1 MNPGSLVRMRR
12 SVRRVARTLPLVTV
26 VLIWNLPPVVD
37 AQERAPAR
45 VGGSLADLD
54 NSIEAVVRT
63 VDPSVVQ
70 IFTSGLAP
78 AAGVVTDQSNLV
90 TTQRASGSG
99 VIVDA
104 EGYIVTNAHVVRG
117 ASRIRVEIP
126 IVPVGRS
133 LLARRTRVAPAR
145 VIGLDEETD
154 IAVLRV
160 EERGLPALPFS
171 DSDEIRTGQVV
182 LAFGSPLGLQN
193 SVSLGIVS
201 AVARQ
206 LEPESPMV
214 YIQTDAAINLGNSGG
229 PLVDARGR
237 LVGVNTLILS
247 GAASTAGP
255 GFAAPSNIV
264 RTVFEQIKRTGRVR
278 RGEIGV
284 RAQTVTP
291 TLAAGL
297 GLKRDQG
304 AVLADVAP
312 GSPADRAGL
321 SVGDLVLTLD
331 GKAIENGRQ
340 LHVNLYRREVGD
352 TVRLEVLR
360 GDKPTTVT
368 VSVAE
373 RADSLSA
380 ASLLADPRE
389 NVVPRLGI
397 LAATLD
403 AKLAAMLPLRSK
415 SGVVVA
421 SASAGVLDSDNG
433 GLVPG
438 DVIHAVNGQWI
449 SDLPALRKA
458 VESVKTGAPVVLQI
472 ERRGVLM
479 YLAFTLD

>member
-1 MNPGSLVRMRR
+1 MMRTSRQVGMNVLVA
-12 SVRRVARTLPLVTV
+12 SVWRVAAVLLVCLPSAS
-26 VLIWNLPPVVD
+26 
-37 AQERAPAR
+37 AQERAKEVR
-45 VGGSLADLD
+45 SLAEFDD
-54 NSIEAVVRT
+54 SIEALVRT
-63 VDPSVVQ
+63 VNPSVVQ
-70 IFTSGLAP
+70 VFTTALAP
-78 AAGVVTDQSNLV
+78 LSGVVTNQTDLI
-90 TTQRASGSG
+90 TTQRGSGSG
-99 VIVDA
+99 VIVDP

-126 IVPVGRS
+126 TDTGGKS
-133 LLARRTRVAPAR
+133 LLARRSRVAPAR
-145 VIGLDEETD
+145 VIGVDEETD

-160 EERGLPALPFS
+160 EERGLAALPFG
-171 DSDEIRTGQVV
+171 DSDELRSGQMV

-201 AVARQ
+201 APARQ

-214 YIQTDAAINLGNSGG
+214 YIQTDASINQGNSGG

-237 LVGVNTLILS
+237 LMGINTLILA
-247 GAASTAGP
+247 GAASTAAP

-264 RTVFEQIKRTGRVR
+264 RAVFEQIRKTGRVR

-291 TLAAGL
+291 ILAAGL
-297 GLKRDQG
+297 GLKRDEG

-331 GKAIENGRQ
+331 GKPIENGRQ
-340 LHVNLYRREVGD
+340 LHVNLYRRAVGD
-352 TVRLEVLR
+352 IVRLEVLR
-360 GDKPTTVT
+360 GDQPTSVN
-368 VSVAE
+368 VSVSE

-380 ASLLADPRE
+380 AILPSDPRD
-389 NVVPRLGI
+389 NVVGRLGI

-403 AKLAAMLPLRSK
+403 PELAALLPLRAK
-415 SGVVVA
+415 AGVVVA
-421 SASAGVLDSDNG
+421 SASATVLDSDNG
-433 GLVPG
+433 GLQPG

-449 SDLPALRKA
+449 SDLPALRSA
-458 VESVKTGAPVVLQI
+458 IDGAKPGTPVVLQI

-479 YLAFTLD
+479 YLAFTVE

>member
-1 MNPGSLVRMRR
+1 MKTLVGSFLC
-12 SVRRVARTLPLVTV
+12 ATV
-26 VLIWNLPPVVD
+26 VLGLLPPALC
-37 AQERAPAR
+37 AQDRAQTRA
-45 VGGSLADLD
+45 GQSLTEFD
-54 NSIEAVVRT
+54 NSIEALVRT
-63 VDPSVVQ
+63 VNPSVVQ
-70 IFTSGLAP
+70 VFTSGLTP
-78 AAGVVTDQSNLV
+78 GGGTDLSNLL

-126 IVPVGRS
+126 MAPSGQS
-133 LLARRTRVAPAR
+133 LLARRSRVAAAR
-145 VIGLDEETD
+145 VIGVDEETD

-160 EERGLPALPFS
+160 EERGLPALAFG
-171 DSDEIRTGQVV
+171 DSDELRAGQMV

-206 LEPESPMV
+206 LEAESPMV
-214 YIQTDAAINLGNSGG
+214 YVQTDASINLGNSGG

-247 GAASTAGP
+247 GAPSAAGP

-264 RTVFEQIKRTGRVR
+264 RAVFEQIKRTGRVR

-291 TLAAGL
+291 VLAAGL
-297 GLKRDQG
+297 GLKREQG

-331 GKAIENGRQ
+331 GKPIENGRQ
-340 LHVNLYRREVGD
+340 LYVNLYRREVGD
-352 TVRLEVLR
+352 IVRLEVLR
-360 GDKPTTVT
+360 GEKPTTVT
-368 VSVAE
+368 VRVAE
-373 RADSLSA
+373 RADPLSA
-380 ASLLADPRE
+380 ATLLSDPRE
-389 NVVPRLGI
+389 NVVARLGI

-403 AKLAAMLPLRSK
+403 PKLAAGLPLRSK

-421 SASAGVLDSDNG
+421 SAIASALDSDNG
-433 GLVPG
+433 SLAPG

-449 SDLPALRKA
+449 SDLAALRAA
-458 VESVKTGAPVVLQI
+458 VDGAKPGSAVVLQV
-472 ERRGVLM
+472 ERRGELM
-479 YLAFTLD
+479 YLAFTVE

>member
-1 MNPGSLVRMRR
+1 MDVRLRYLLG
-12 SVRRVARTLPLVTV
+12 VALLLTLS
-26 VLIWNLPPVVD
+26 
-37 AQERAPAR
+37 APAVSGQDR
-45 VGGSLADLD
+45 TRGTATASLADLD
-54 NSIEAVVRT
+54 NSIEVLVRI
-63 VDPSVVQ
+63 VNPSVVQ
-70 IFTSGLAP
+70 IFTTGLAP
-78 AAGVVTDQSNLV
+78 AAGVVTDQSSLV

-104 EGYIVTNAHVVRG
+104 DGYIVTNAHVVRG

-126 IVPVGRS
+126 VAPSGQS
-133 LLARRTRVAPAR
+133 LLTRRSRVAPAR
-145 VIGLDEETD
+145 LIGLDEETD
-154 IAVLRV
+154 VAVLRV

-171 DSDEIRTGQVV
+171 DSDEVKTGQIV

-237 LVGVNTLILS
+237 LVGVNTLILA
-247 GAASTAGP
+247 GAAATAGP

-264 RTVFEQIKRTGRVR
+264 RAVYEQIKRTGRVR

-291 TLAAGL
+291 ILAAGL
-297 GLKRDQG
+297 GLKREQG
-304 AVLADVAP
+304 AILADVAP
-312 GSPADRAGL
+312 GSNGDKAGL

-331 GKAIENGRQ
+331 GKPIENGRQ
-340 LHVNLYRREVGD
+340 FHVNLYRREVGD
-352 TVRLEVLR
+352 VVRLEVLR
-360 GDKPTTVT
+360 GDQPATVM

-373 RADSLSA
+373 RADPLSA
-380 ASLLADPRE
+380 AALLSDPRE

-397 LAATLD
+397 LAATID
-403 AKLAAMLPLRSK
+403 PKLAGALPLRSR

-421 SASAGVLDSDNG
+421 SASSGALDDDNG
-433 GLVPG
+433 GLAPG

-449 SDLPALRKA
+449 SDLAALRSA
-458 VESVKTGAPVVLQI
+458 VDGLEPGAPVVLQI
-472 ERRGVLM
+472 ERRGALM
-479 YLAFTLD
+479 YLAFTVE

>member
-1 MNPGSLVRMRR
+1 MNV
-12 SVRRVARTLPLVTV
+12 SVGYLSAV
-26 VLIWNLPPVVD
+26 VLLLALLPPAVSGQD
-37 AQERAPAR
+37 RNRGAATA
-45 VGGSLADLD
+45 SLADLD
-54 NSIEAVVRT
+54 KSIEVLVRS
-63 VDPSVVQ
+63 VNPSVVQ
-70 IFTSGLAP
+70 IFTTGLAP
-78 AAGVVTDQSNLV
+78 AAGIVTDQSSLV

-126 IVPVGRS
+126 VAPSGQS
-133 LLARRTRVAPAR
+133 LLARRSRVAPAR
-145 VIGLDEETD
+145 LIGLDEETD

-160 EERGLPALPFS
+160 EERGLPVLPFS
-171 DSDEIRTGQVV
+171 DSDELTTGQMV

-237 LVGVNTLILS
+237 LVGVNTLILA

-264 RTVFEQIKRTGRVR
+264 RAVYEQIKRTGRVR

-291 TLAAGL
+291 ILAAGL

-304 AVLADVAP
+304 AVLADVTP
-312 GSPADRAGL
+312 GGNGDRAGL

-331 GKAIENGRQ
+331 GKPIENGRQ
-340 LHVNLYRREVGD
+340 FHVNLYRREVGD
-352 TVRLEVLR
+352 VVRLEVLR
-360 GDKPTTVT
+360 GDQPTTVL

-373 RADSLSA
+373 RADPLSA
-380 ASLLADPRE
+380 AALLSDPRE

-397 LAATLD
+397 LAATID
-403 AKLAAMLPLRSK
+403 PKLAGALPLRSR

-421 SASAGVLDSDNG
+421 SASSSALDDDNG
-433 GLVPG
+433 GLAPG

-449 SDLPALRKA
+449 SDLPALRSA
-458 VESVKTGAPVVLQI
+458 VDALKPGAPVVLQI
-472 ERRGVLM
+472 ERRWTLM
-479 YLAFTLD
+479 YLAFTVE

>member
-1 MNPGSLVRMRR
+1 MRTPVMFVVR
-12 SVRRVARTLPLVTV
+12 AAIILPLM
-26 VLIWNLPPVVD
+26 IAAAH
-37 AQERAPAR
+37 AQDRTQGRSAA
-45 VGGSLADLD
+45 SLSDLD
-54 NSIEAVVRT
+54 NSIESLVRA

-70 IFTSGLAP
+70 IFTTGLASVS
-78 AAGVVTDQSNLV
+78 GVVTDQSNLV

-104 EGYIVTNAHVVRG
+104 DGYIVTNAHVVRG

-126 IVPVGRS
+126 IVPQGQS
-133 LLARRTRVAPAR
+133 LLARRSRVAPAR

-154 IAVLRV
+154 LAVLRV
-160 EERGLPALPFS
+160 EEKGLPALPFG
-171 DSDEIRTGQVV
+171 DSDELKAGQMV

-193 SVSLGIVS
+193 SVALGIVS
-201 AVARQ
+201 SVARQ

-214 YIQTDAAINLGNSGG
+214 YIQTDASINSGNSGG

-237 LVGVNTLILS
+237 LVGVNTLIIA
-247 GAASTAGP
+247 GAPSTAGP
-255 GFAAPSNIV
+255 AFAAPSNIV
-264 RTVFEQIKRTGRVR
+264 RAVFDQIKRTGRVR
-278 RGEIGV
+278 RGDIGV

-291 TLAAGL
+291 VLAAGL
-297 GLKRDQG
+297 GLRREQG

-321 SVGDLVLTLD
+321 SIGDLVLSLD
-331 GKAIENGRQ
+331 GKSIENGRQ

-352 TVRLEVLR
+352 IVQLEVLR
-360 GDKPTTVT
+360 GGQMTSVN

-380 ASLLADPRE
+380 AALLTDPRE
-389 NVVPRLGI
+389 NLVPRLGI

-403 AKLAAMLPLRSK
+403 PKIAAGLPLRSR

-421 SASAGVLDSDNG
+421 SATAGALESESG
-433 GLVPG
+433 GLRPG
-438 DVIHAVNGQWI
+438 DVIHAMNGEWI

-458 VESVKTGAPVVLQI
+458 IDSLKPGSPVVLQI
-472 ERRGVLM
+472 ERRAVLM
-479 YLAFTLD
+479 YLAFTVE

>member
-1 MNPGSLVRMRR
+1 MRIRFALPCGVAVMLAMVASLQ
-12 SVRRVARTLPLVTV
+12 
-26 VLIWNLPPVVD
+26 
-37 AQERAPAR
+37 AQNRAQPKA
-45 VGGSLADLD
+45 VGSLADFD
-54 NSIEAVVRT
+54 DSIEAIVRV
-63 VDPSVVQ
+63 VDPAVVQ
-70 IFTSGLAP
+70 IFTTAVAPLA
-78 AAGVVTDQSNLV
+78 GIVTDQANLV

-99 VIVDA
+99 VVVDPD
-104 EGYIVTNAHVVRG
+104 GYIVTNAHVVRG
-117 ASRIRVEIP
+117 ASRIRVEIQTP
-126 IVPVGRS
+126 EQGQS
-133 LLARRTRVAPAR
+133 LLARRPRVAPAR
-145 VIGLDEETD
+145 VIGIDEETD

-160 EERGLPALPFS
+160 EERGLSALPFG
-171 DSDEIRTGQVV
+171 DSDELRAGQIV

-214 YIQTDAAINLGNSGG
+214 YVQTDASINPGNSGG

-237 LVGVNTLILS
+237 LVGINTLILQ
-247 GAASTAGP
+247 GPASNAGP

-264 RTVFEQIKRTGRVR
+264 RTVFDQIRRTGRVR

-291 TLAAGL
+291 ILAAGL
-297 GLKRDQG
+297 GLKRDRG

-312 GSPADRAGL
+312 GSPADRGGL
-321 SVGDLVLTLD
+321 AVGDIVLSLD
-331 GKAIENGRQ
+331 GKPIENGRQ
-340 LHVNLYRREVGD
+340 LQVNLYRRSVGD
-352 TVRLEVLR
+352 VVKLEVLR
-360 GDKPTTVT
+360 GDQTITVT

-380 ASLLADPRE
+380 ATLLSDPRD

-403 AKLAAMLPLRSK
+403 PQIAAALPLRGK

-421 SASAGVLDSDNG
+421 SASATALDSDNG
-433 GLVPG
+433 GLQPG

-449 SDLPALRKA
+449 SDLPALRAAMDGAKP
-458 VESVKTGAPVVLQI
+458 GAPVVIQL
-472 ERRGVLM
+472 ERAGVLM
-479 YLAFTLD
+479 YLAFTVE

>member
-1 MNPGSLVRMRR
+1 L
-12 SVRRVARTLPLVTV
+12 T
-26 VLIWNLPPVVD
+26 
-37 AQERAPAR
+37 
-45 VGGSLADLD
+45 DLD
-54 NSIEAVVRT
+54 SSIETLVRT

-70 IFTSGLAP
+70 IFTTGIAP
-78 AAGVVTDQSNLV
+78 VAGVVADSSSLV

-99 VIVDA
+99 VIVDSD
-104 EGYIVTNAHVVRG
+104 GYIITNAHVVRG

-126 IVPVGRS
+126 IAPTGQS
-133 LLARRTRVAPAR
+133 LLARRSRVAGAR
-145 VIGLDEETD
+145 LVGLDEETD

-160 EERGLPALPFS
+160 EERGLPALTFG
-171 DSDEIRTGQVV
+171 DSDEIRAGQMV

-201 AVARQ
+201 SVARQ

-214 YIQTDAAINLGNSGG
+214 YIQTDASINQGNSGG
-229 PLVDARGR
+229 PLVDTRGR

-247 GAASTAGP
+247 GAASTAAP

-264 RTVFEQIKRTGRVR
+264 RAVFEQIRRTGRVR

-284 RAQTVTP
+284 RAQTVSP
-291 TLAAGL
+291 TLSAGL

-321 SVGDLVLTLD
+321 SIGDLVLTLD
-331 GKAIENGRQ
+331 GKPIENGRQ
-340 LHVNLYRREVGD
+340 FHVNLYRREVGD
-352 TVRLEVLR
+352 SVRLEVLR
-360 GDKPTTVT
+360 GDKLITVT

-380 ASLLADPRE
+380 ASVLADPRD

-397 LAATLD
+397 LAATVD
-403 AKLAAMLPLRSK
+403 PKLAAVLPLRSRA
-415 SGVVVA
+415 GVVVA
-421 SASAGVLDSDNG
+421 SASATAVDSEHG
-433 GLVPG
+433 GLRPG

-449 SDLPALRKA
+449 SDLAALRSALDTLKP
-458 VESVKTGAPVVLQI
+458 GAPVVLQI
-472 ERRGVLM
+472 ERRAVLM
-479 YLAFTLD
+479 YLAFTIE

>member
-1 MNPGSLVRMRR
+1 MNVLVGSMSRAATVLLVLL
-12 SVRRVARTLPLVTV
+12 STAH
-26 VLIWNLPPVVD
+26 
-37 AQERAPAR
+37 AQERTPLKDVR
-45 VGGSLADLD
+45 SLSDFD
-54 NSIEAVVRT
+54 DSIEALVRT
-63 VDPSVVQ
+63 VNPSVVQ
-70 IFTSGLAP
+70 VFTTALAP
-78 AAGVVTDQSNLV
+78 LSGVVTNQTDLV
-90 TTQRASGSG
+90 TTQRGSGSG

-126 IVPVGRS
+126 TETGGKS
-133 LLARRTRVAPAR
+133 LLARRSRVVPAR
-145 VIGLDEETD
+145 VIGVDDETD
-154 IAVLRV
+154 LAVLRV
-160 EERGLPALPFS
+160 EERGLAALPFG
-171 DSDEIRTGQVV
+171 DSDDLRAGQMV

-201 AVARQ
+201 AAARQ

-214 YIQTDAAINLGNSGG
+214 YIQTDASINQGNSGG

-237 LVGVNTLILS
+237 LMGVNTLILA
-247 GAASTAGP
+247 GAPSTAAP

-264 RTVFEQIKRTGRVR
+264 RAVFEQIRKTGRVR

-291 TLAAGL
+291 ILAAGL
-297 GLKRDQG
+297 GLKRDEG
-304 AVLADVAP
+304 AVLSDVAP

-331 GKAIENGRQ
+331 GKPIENGRQ
-340 LHVNLYRREVGD
+340 LHVNLYRRAVGD

-360 GDKPTTVT
+360 GDQPTTVT
-368 VSVAE
+368 VLVTE

-380 ASLLADPRE
+380 AMLPSDPRD
-389 NVVPRLGI
+389 NVVGRLGI

-403 AKLAAMLPLRSK
+403 PKLAAVLPLRSRA
-415 SGVVVA
+415 GVVVA
-421 SASAGVLDSDNG
+421 SASATVLDSDNG
-433 GLVPG
+433 GLLPG

-449 SDLPALRKA
+449 SDLPALRA
-458 VESVKTGAPVVLQI
+458 AIDGAKPGASVVLQI

-479 YLAFTLD
+479 YLAFTVE

>member
-1 MNPGSLVRMRR
+1 MNVPFASLLRIAIVLPALVSPAYAQDRAQAQAKGIGSL
-12 SVRRVARTLPLVTV
+12 T
-26 VLIWNLPPVVD
+26 
-37 AQERAPAR
+37 EF
-45 VGGSLADLD
+45 D

-70 IFTSGLAP
+70 VFTTGFTPTGA
-78 AAGVVTDQSNLV
+78 VTDPSNLV

-99 VIVDA
+99 VIVHAD
-104 EGYIVTNAHVVRG
+104 GYIVTNAHVVRG

-126 IVPVGRS
+126 TIPAGQS
-133 LLARRTRVAPAR
+133 LLARRSRVAPAR
-145 VIGLDEETD
+145 VIGIDEETD

-160 EERGLPALPFS
+160 EERGLPALPFG
-171 DSDEIRTGQVV
+171 DSDEIRAGQLV

-201 AVARQ
+201 AAARQ

-214 YIQTDAAINLGNSGG
+214 YIQTDASINPGNSGG

-237 LVGVNTLILS
+237 LIGVNTLILS
-247 GAASTAGP
+247 GAPSTTGP

-264 RTVFEQIKRTGRVR
+264 RAVFEQIRRTGRVR

-291 TLAAGL
+291 VLAAGL
-297 GLKRDQG
+297 GLKREQG

-352 TVRLEVLR
+352 VVRIEILR
-360 GDKPTTVT
+360 GDRPSTVM

-373 RADSLSA
+373 RADPLSA
-380 ASLLADPRE
+380 VSLLSDPRE
-389 NVVPRLGI
+389 NVVPRLGV

-403 AKLAAMLPLRSK
+403 PKLAAALPLRSK
-415 SGVVVA
+415 SGVVVV
-421 SASAGVLDSDNG
+421 SASANALDSDNG
-433 GLVPG
+433 GLAPG

-449 SDLPALRKA
+449 SDLSTLRSA
-458 VESVKTGAPVVLQI
+458 VDGAKVGAPIVLQV
-472 ERRGVLM
+472 ERSGGLM
-479 YLAFTLD
+479 YLAFTVE